1 MTEDML
7 PWPLKQGSLGSIWVS
22 DLILSR
28 AHTEQSFLGPLLCME
43 ICGSYPL
50 IPAQPSL
57 TLLSPITIKPT
68 LTPPHSD
75 TLQ

>member
-7 PWPLKQGSLGSIWVS
+7 LWPLKQGSLGSIWVP
-22 DLILSR
+22 DLIPS
-28 AHTEQSFLGPLLCME
+28 SLGPLLCME